1 MSHSYASS
9 STTTT
14 ASTAQPLS
22 DVLPWGS
29 PLAVDAPAAFA
40 TRGSASSS
48 SPSLDDDRPSI
59 LRTRRRARTL
69 LVTDGIS
76 ADGRFVL
83 HSLALQFLSS
93 RAVRRSSPS
102 SDDRRTKSAE
112 EGSVLW
118 IGGGPLAES
127 QICGGLRKGMAVRL
141 GGTGGGSGGGERSL
155 DREEC
160 DDTNGNDGA
169 TTTMGKLH
177 VIAVPLELADAALL
191 ECSDDDDDDDDDAAK
206 EFSHERYLKGL
217 HRRIVHWLYRRE
229 LLSVEAAS
237 AATAAKSTRRHPT
250 QQQQKNQQQDIY
262 TTTNNTATR
271 HIQSHPSSS
280 SYMGPNLV
288 IIDNLSVFSS
298 LFGDVLTHAFLTNV
312 RAALKRHAKRSVIM
326 DDVGFD
332 NHKQDGMST
341 ATPTNNHTNE
351 TITTITT
358 TNLLAVR
365 CTSPD
370 DGGLYHLDYDDDDL
384 DIGSE
389 SGRGSHAPF
398 VKGERLDP
406 NTPGC
411 CVGSGFGA
419 ERGRGSHAPSVKGE
433 RLRSDHTTLLRPWWG
448 SGCGGG
454 RGGNGLL
461 GGIPDGV
468 AGTTSYSLESG
479 TDVSMGGTI
488 ASPHL
493 TICHLEEQSLNLSL
507 FPSANINGV
516 GRPFHAP
523 WLSQWHS
530 TSTSTSLLQKLED
543 DLDIGSE
550 RGRGSHAPSVKGER
564 LRSEHARLLR
574 PWWGMGSGFGGGGG
588 GNALIRG
595 IPDGVAGTTSYSSE
609 SGTNVPMGGTIA
621 SPHSTICHLEERSH
635 NLSLFPSAD
644 IGGVGG
650 PFHAPLSSQWHST
663 STSTSLLHKIGMY
676 EYSDGIVDVSPLES
690 GYARD
695 ILGRISFTSVWGGR
709 GWWGRGDEFGGAGGD
724 GIGLGI
730 GIG

>member
-1 MSHSYASS
+1 
-9 STTTT
+9 
-14 ASTAQPLS
+14 
-22 DVLPWGS
+22 
-29 PLAVDAPAAFA
+29 
-40 TRGSASSS
+40 
-48 SPSLDDDRPSI
+48 
-59 LRTRRRARTL
+59 
-69 LVTDGIS
+69 
-76 ADGRFVL
+76 
-83 HSLALQFLSS
+83 
-93 RAVRRSSPS
+93 
-102 SDDRRTKSAE
+102 
-112 EGSVLW
+112 
-118 IGGGPLAES
+118 
-127 QICGGLRKGMAVRL
+127 MAVRL

-280 SYMGPNLV
+280 SHIGPNLV

-312 RAALKRHAKRSVIM
+312 RAALKRHAERTFSEVSSAVIM

-370 DGGLYHLDYDDDDL
+370 DGGLYHLDYDDDL
-384 DIGSE
+384 DIGS
-389 SGRGSHAPF
+389 
-398 VKGERLDP
+398 
-406 NTPGC
+406 
-411 CVGSGFGA
+411 

-530 TSTSTSLLQKLED
+530 TSTSTSLL
-543 DLDIGSE
+543 
-550 RGRGSHAPSVKGER
+550 
-564 LRSEHARLLR
+564 
-574 PWWGMGSGFGGGGG
+574 
-588 GNALIRG
+588 
-595 IPDGVAGTTSYSSE
+595 
-609 SGTNVPMGGTIA
+609 
-621 SPHSTICHLEERSH
+621 
-635 NLSLFPSAD
+635 
-644 IGGVGG
+644 
-650 PFHAPLSSQWHST
+650 
-663 STSTSLLHKIGMY
+663 HKTGKY
-676 EYSDGIVDVSPLES
+676 KYSDGIVDVSLLES

-709 GWWGRGDEFGGAGGD
+709 GWWGRGDEFGGAGGG

-730 GIG
+730 GIGGKEKQRQDGSGAVGEAYASICVNYRCEDGGVRVLRLRSR

>member
-1 MSHSYASS
+1 
-9 STTTT
+9 
-14 ASTAQPLS
+14 
-22 DVLPWGS
+22 
-29 PLAVDAPAAFA
+29 
-40 TRGSASSS
+40 
-48 SPSLDDDRPSI
+48 
-59 LRTRRRARTL
+59 
-69 LVTDGIS
+69 
-76 ADGRFVL
+76 
-83 HSLALQFLSS
+83 
-93 RAVRRSSPS
+93 
-102 SDDRRTKSAE
+102 
-112 EGSVLW
+112 
-118 IGGGPLAES
+118 
-127 QICGGLRKGMAVRL
+127 MAVRL

-160 DDTNGNDGA
+160 DETNGNDGA

-280 SYMGPNLV
+280 SYIGPNLV

-312 RAALKRHAKRSVIM
+312 RAALKRHAERTFSEVSSAVIM

-370 DGGLYHLDYDDDDL
+370 DGGLYHLDYDDD
-384 DIGSE
+384 
-389 SGRGSHAPF
+389 
-398 VKGERLDP
+398 
-406 NTPGC
+406 
-411 CVGSGFGA
+411 
-419 ERGRGSHAPSVKGE
+419 
-433 RLRSDHTTLLRPWWG
+433 
-448 SGCGGG
+448 
-454 RGGNGLL
+454 
-461 GGIPDGV
+461 
-468 AGTTSYSLESG
+468 
-479 TDVSMGGTI
+479 
-488 ASPHL
+488 
-493 TICHLEEQSLNLSL
+493 
-507 FPSANINGV
+507 
-516 GRPFHAP
+516 
-523 WLSQWHS
+523 
-530 TSTSTSLLQKLED
+530 
-543 DLDIGSE
+543 LDIGSE

-588 GNALIRG
+588 GNALIG
-595 IPDGVAGTTSYSSE
+595 GFSDGVAGTTSYSSE

-621 SPHSTICHLEERSH
+621 SPYSTICHLEERSH
-635 NLSLFPSAD
+635 HLSLFPSAD
-644 IGGVGG
+644 IGGVCG
-650 PFHAPLSSQWHST
+650 PFHTPSSSQWHST

-709 GWWGRGDEFGGAGGD
+709 GWWGRGDEFGGAGGG

-730 GIG
+730 GIGGKEKQRQDGSGAVGEAYASICVNYRCEDGGVRVLRLRSR